1 MCWAIPARVLEIE
14 GDGQAAVEVA
24 GRRRPATLHLLPE
37 VKVGD
42 YVLLYLG
49 CGVAKIEEEEA
60 LEVLNLWREMAVE

>member
-1 MCWAIPARVLEIE
+1 
-14 GDGQAAVEVA
+14 
-24 GRRRPATLHLLPE
+24 LPE